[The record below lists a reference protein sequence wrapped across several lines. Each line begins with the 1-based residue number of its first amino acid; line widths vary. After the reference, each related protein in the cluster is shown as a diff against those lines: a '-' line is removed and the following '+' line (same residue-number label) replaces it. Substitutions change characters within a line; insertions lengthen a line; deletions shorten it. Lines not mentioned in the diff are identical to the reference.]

1 MTALYVDAVFAPVRL
16 RLDGPSLLLEREGRA
31 ADRVPFRRLSR
42 LVLRGPAMLR
52 GEVVPALLRAGIPVT
67 WLDGRGNRLGTC
79 LPARLPR
86 TDTAAL
92 VAEAERAGILE
103 EVRDNWLAAE
113 ERQLLLDLVIEL
125 RLRRTD
131 LRRSSFDRRLMAAL
145 ERTGCPL
152 DGEEILGRLR
162 ALLETHLTLLLQREG
177 LGFRF
182 QGGDP
187 EGWNLLSDL
196 AQVNLLAL
204 CPVALELA
212 LHIARYPERHNTSGR
227 VMRRFARR
235 FEREAPQIEALVN
248 RQLARLR
255 RVIRERIQ

>member
-1 MTALYVDAVFAPVRL
+1 MSALYVDAVFAPVAL

-42 LVLRGPAMLR
+42 LVLRGPAALR
-52 GEVVPALLRAGIPVT
+52 GDVVPALLRAGIPVT

-79 LPARLPR
+79 LPAHARR

-92 VAEAERAGILE
+92 VSEADRAGILDE
-103 EVRDNWLAAE
+103 IRTNWLAAE

-125 RLRRTD
+125 GIRRPDLRRT
-131 LRRSSFDRRLMAAL
+131 SFDRRLMAAL

-152 DGEEILGRLR
+152 DAEEILARLR
-162 ALLETHLTLLLQREG
+162 ALLEAHLVLLLQREG

-187 EGWNLLSDL
+187 EGWNLLADL
-196 AQVNLLAL
+196 GDVDMLAL
-204 CPVALELA
+204 APVALDLA
-212 LHIARYPERHNTSGR
+212 LYVTRHPGRHNTPGR
-227 VMRRFARR
+227 IMRRFARR
-235 FEREAPQIEALVN
+235 YEREAPQIEALVN

-255 RVIRERIQ
+255 RVIRERLA